1 MSNALE
7 INALMPNSS
16 VIVMQNGPGVRCL
29 AVSKNPLYSH
39 LF

>member
-7 INALMPNSS
+7 INALMPESS

-29 AVSKNPLYSH
+29 ASLNPLHSH